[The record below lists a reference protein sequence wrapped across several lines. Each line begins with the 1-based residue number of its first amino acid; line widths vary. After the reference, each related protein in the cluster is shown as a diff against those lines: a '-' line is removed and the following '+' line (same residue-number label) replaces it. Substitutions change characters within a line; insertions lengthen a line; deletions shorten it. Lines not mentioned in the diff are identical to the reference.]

1 MRTLV
6 FFLLAAVIVLSACL
20 FLSRR
25 GRRRDFDAE
34 AYEVEPETA
43 GSFGWD
49 SLTSEMSGRIF
60 SREDSDFVASETS
73 RQVKRQFRRAR
84 TALALDWLR
93 AVRGQVNQLM
103 RRHFS
108 ASRGD
113 DDLRPADEIKLWF
126 EFLLFQLTSG
136 ILYLIIWAWGPARAG
151 ELVGYSLSLVAQLQ
165 KVTEEALPAGRQVAA
180 ELMNRDQEPK
190 NGDAVS

>member
-1 MRTLV
+1 MRALV
-6 FFLLAAVIVLSACL
+6 VSLLAAVIILSACL

-25 GRRRDFDAE
+25 GRRRDLDAE
-34 AYEVEPETA
+34 GYGIEPETA

-49 SLTSEMSGRIF
+49 PLTSEMSVRIF
-60 SREDSDFVASETS
+60 SREDSDFVAGETS
-73 RQVKRQFRRAR
+73 QQIKRQFRRAR
-84 TALALDWLR
+84 TALAIDWLR
-93 AVRGQVNQLM
+93 AVRSQVNQLM
-103 RRHFS
+103 RRHFR
-108 ASRGD
+108 ASRGN
-113 DDLRPADEIKLWF
+113 DDLKPADEIKLGF

-136 ILYLIIWAWGPARAG
+136 ILYLVIWVCGPARAG
-151 ELVGYSLSLVAQLQ
+151 ELVGYSLGLVAQLQ

>member
-1 MRTLV
+1 MRTLA
-6 FFLLAAVIVLSACL
+6 FFLLATVIVLSACL

-34 AYEVEPETA
+34 AYGIEPETA
-43 GSFGWD
+43 ASFGWD
-49 SLTSEMSGRIF
+49 PLTSEMSGRIF
-60 SREDSDFVASETS
+60 SREDSDFVASEAS
-73 RQVKRQFRRAR
+73 RQIKRQFRRAR

-93 AVRGQVNQLM
+93 LVRGQVNQLM
-103 RRHFS
+103 RRHFR
-108 ASRGD
+108 ASRGN
-113 DDLRPADEIKLWF
+113 DDLKPADEIKLWF

-136 ILYLIIWAWGPARAG
+136 ILYLVIWVCGPARAG
-151 ELVGYSLSLVAQLQ
+151 DLVGYSVGLVAQLQ
-165 KVTEEALPAGRQVAA
+165 KVTEEALPAGRRVAA

>member
-1 MRTLV
+1 MRTLA
-6 FFLLAAVIVLSACL
+6 FFLLATVIVLSACL

-25 GRRRDFDAE
+25 GWRRDFDAE
-34 AYEVEPETA
+34 AYGIEPETA

-49 SLTSEMSGRIF
+49 PVTSETSGRIF
-60 SREDSDFVASETS
+60 SREDSDFVASEAS
-73 RQVKRQFRRAR
+73 RQIKRQFRRAR

-93 AVRGQVNQLM
+93 AVRGQVNQWM
-103 RRHFS
+103 RRHFR
-108 ASRGD
+108 ASRGN
-113 DDLRPADEIKLWF
+113 DDLKPADEIKLWF

-136 ILYLIIWAWGPARAG
+136 ILYLVIWLCGPARAG
-151 ELVGYSLSLVAQLQ
+151 ELVRYSLGLVAQLQ

-190 NGDAVS
+190 KMQ

>member
-1 MRTLV
+1 MRTLT
-6 FFLLAAVIVLSACL
+6 FFLLAVVIVLSACL

-25 GRRRDFDAE
+25 GRRRDFEAE
-34 AYEVEPETA
+34 VHGIEPETA

-49 SLTSEMSGRIF
+49 PLTSEMSGRIF
-60 SREDSDFVASETS
+60 NREDSDFVASETS
-73 RQVKRQFRRAR
+73 RQIKRQFRRAR
-84 TALALDWLR
+84 TALGLDWLR
-93 AVRGQVNQLM
+93 AVRGQVNQSM
-103 RRHFS
+103 RRHFR
-108 ASRGD
+108 ASRGN
-113 DDLRPADEIKLWF
+113 DDLKPADEIKLWF

-136 ILYLIIWAWGPARAG
+136 ILYLVIWVCGPARAG
-151 ELVGYSLSLVAQLQ
+151 ELVGYSLGLVAQLQ